1 MFSVILVCAINA
13 PTKDM
18 TRIGSRFSGNNDR
31 VYVRAGPE
39 RTPGSSE
46 GGAGGVFPRLAHHPY
61 IIYTGAHSSQTTVNY
76 IVGVKN
82 LKAGTKEERKT
93 QIVSES
99 ATNLVNNVSNCFIG
113 NYGEEEII
121 PQNSYYYY
129 GGDNTY
135 TKCLY
140 KTNSGNSVRFTVNS
154 STCIMS
160 KNYSVK
166 EIRQNDT

>member
-31 VYVRAGPE
+31 VYVRLVWVGDNSYPVAK
-39 RTPGSSE
+39 
-46 GGAGGVFPRLAHHPY
+46 ALAHHPY